1 MPFSFKTNRA
11 RTTMER
17 LKRALADMWAAA
29 QQLDDRLPPAVRKRR
44 WWLLLGVASFIVIA
58 AVVVTRLTSP
68 APQQIAPD
76 TRVFFING
84 AAHLTFSDA
93 IGSVHIIPGSDGQV
107 RIQEQRNG
115 ITDAITMHYAQSG
128 NTVSIK
134 ATIPTGLYQDTW
146 VDFVVS
152 VPEQVDLTTHVPTGT
167 LTVNGLSGN
176 IALSDTD
183 GAIWA
188 SGLTGSITLETQS
201 GSVNAEHVNG
211 QLSVS
216 TTNGTI
222 TTSDT
227 HLSGHC
233 YMQAQ
238 SGTINF
244 HGSLDHNGRFVF
256 RNTNGAVG
264 LTLPPSSAFSLDAH
278 TQSGAINADFAGITD
293 TRSRGGTLAHGEVGA
308 SPRPQV
314 MIETTSGSIDIIQ
327 GG

>member
-1 MPFSFKTNRA
+1 
-11 RTTMER
+11 MEH
-17 LKRALADMWAAA
+17 LKRSLADMWAAA
-29 QQLDDRLPPAVRKRR
+29 QQRGDRLPPAIRGRR
-44 WWLLLGVASFIVIA
+44 LWLLLGVASVIVIA
-58 AVVVTRLTSP
+58 AVVSTRLTSP

-84 AAHLTFSDA
+84 PAHLTFSDA

-115 ITDAITMHYAQSG
+115 ITDAITVHYVQSG
-128 NTVSIK
+128 NTISIT
-134 ATIPTGLYQDTW
+134 ATMPNGLYQDTW
-146 VDFVVS
+146 VDFIVS
-152 VPEQVDLTTHVPTGT
+152 VPKQADLTTHVPTGT

-176 IALSDTD
+176 IALTDTG

-188 SGLTGSITLETQS
+188 NGLGGSITLETQS
-201 GSVNAEHVNG
+201 GSINAEHVNG
-211 QLSVS
+211 QLSAS

-222 TTSDT
+222 TTADT
-227 HLSGHC
+227 HLTGHC
-233 YMQAQ
+233 IMQAQ

-244 HGSLDHNGRFVF
+244 HGSLDHTGRFVF

-264 LTLPPSSAFSLDAH
+264 LTLPSSSAFSLDAH
-278 TQSGAINADFAGITD
+278 TQSGGINADFAGITD
-293 TRSRGGTLAHGEVGA
+293 TRSRAGTLARGEVGA

-314 MIETTSGSIDIIQ
+314 MIETTSGSIDISQ

>member
-1 MPFSFKTNRA
+1 
-11 RTTMER
+11 
-17 LKRALADMWAAA
+17 MWAAA
-29 QQLDDRLPPAVRKRR
+29 QPWGDRLPPGLRKHRR
-44 WWLLLGVASFIVIA
+44 WLLVGVVSFIVI
-58 AVVVTRLTSP
+58 VVVVSTRLTSP

-76 TRVFFING
+76 TRVFYVNG
-84 AAHLTFSDA
+84 PAHLTFSEA

-128 NTVSIK
+128 NTVSIS

-146 VDFVVS
+146 VDFIVS
-152 VPEQVDLTTHVPTGT
+152 VPEHVDLTTHVPTGT
-167 LTVNGLSGN
+167 LTANGLSGN
-176 IALSDTD
+176 IALTDTD
-183 GAIWA
+183 GSIWA
-188 SGLTGSITLETQS
+188 SGLAGSITLETRS
-201 GSVNAEHVNG
+201 GSVNAERVNG
-211 QLSVS
+211 QLSAS

-264 LTLPPSSAFSLDAH
+264 LTLPSSSAFSLDAH

-293 TRSRGGTLAHGEVGA
+293 TRSGGGTLARGEVGA

-314 MIETTSGSIDIIQ
+314 MIETTSGSIDISR

>member
-1 MPFSFKTNRA
+1 
-11 RTTMER
+11 
-17 LKRALADMWAAA
+17 MWAAA
-29 QQLDDRLPPAVRKRR
+29 QQLSDRLPPAMRGRR
-44 WWLLLGVASFIVIA
+44 GWLLLGVASFIVIA
-58 AVVVTRLTSP
+58 AVVSTRLASP
-68 APQQIAPD
+68 SPQQIAPD

-84 AAHLTFSDA
+84 PVHLSFSDA
-93 IGSVHIIPGSDGQV
+93 IGSVRIIPGSDGQV

-115 ITDAITMHYAQSG
+115 ITDAITVHYVQSG
-128 NTVSIK
+128 NTISIT
-134 ATIPTGLYQDTW
+134 ATIPSGLYLDTW
-146 VDFVVS
+146 VDFIVT

-176 IALSDTD
+176 IALTDTG

-188 SGLTGSITLETQS
+188 SGLAGSITLETQS
-201 GSVNAEHVNG
+201 GSVNAEHVSG
-211 QLSVS
+211 QLSTS
-216 TTNGTI
+216 TINGTI
-222 TTSDT
+222 TTADT
-227 HLSGHC
+227 HLTGHC
-233 YMQAQ
+233 ILQAQ

-278 TQSGAINADFAGITD
+278 TQSGTINANFAGITHTQSRD
-293 TRSRGGTLAHGEVGA
+293 GTRARGEVGA

-314 MIETTSGSIDIIQ
+314 MIETTSGSIDISQ

>member
-1 MPFSFKTNRA
+1 MKTDRA
-11 RTTMER
+11 RTIMER
-17 LKRALADMWAAA
+17 LKRSLADMWAAA
-29 QQLDDRLPPAVRKRR
+29 QQLGDRLPPTMRGRR

-58 AVVVTRLTSP
+58 AVVLTRLTSP
-68 APQQIAPD
+68 GPQQIAPD

-84 AAHLTFSDA
+84 PAHLTFSDA

-115 ITDAITMHYAQSG
+115 ATDAITVHYVQSG
-128 NTVSIK
+128 NTISIT

-146 VDFVVS
+146 VDFIVS
-152 VPEQVDLTTHVPTGT
+152 VPQQGDLTTHVPTGT

-176 IALSDTD
+176 IVLTDTS

-188 SGLTGSITLETQS
+188 SGLAGSITLQTQS

-211 QLSVS
+211 QLSAS
-216 TTNGTI
+216 TANGTI
-222 TTSDT
+222 TTTDT
-227 HLSGHC
+227 HLTGHC
-233 YMQAQ
+233 IMQAQ

-244 HGSLDHNGRFVF
+244 HGSLDHNGRYVF

-264 LTLPPSSAFSLDAH
+264 LTLPPSSAFSLDAR
-278 TQSGAINADFAGITD
+278 TQSGSINANFAGITA
-293 TRSRGGTLAHGEVGA
+293 TRSRAGTLARGEVGA

-314 MIETTSGSIDIIQ
+314 MIETTSGSIDISQ